1 MAICLQP
8 AQRQYLD
15 ELLFFVRAYHKCE
28 GVQICDEVRRD
39 AVISLLGNSAFGRI
53 FLIRLDAE
61 LIGYVAISFGF
72 SIEFG
77 GRDAFIDE
85 IFISAEYRGSG
96 YGREALALMKA
107 ELARHDIKAIHL
119 EVARTNKRAQQ
130 LYRSLGFSEREKY
143 FLMSTEIFGVKG

>member
-8 AQRQYLD
+8 AQRQHLD
-15 ELLFFVRAYHKCE
+15 ELLFFVRAYHKYE
-28 GVQICDEVRRD
+28 GVKICDEVRRG
-39 AVISLLGNSAFGRI
+39 AVISLLGNSALGRI

-85 IFISAEYRGSG
+85 IFISSEYRGSG

-107 ELARHDIKAIHL
+107 EVARHDIKALHL

>member
-1 MAICLQP
+1 M
-8 AQRQYLD
+8 
-15 ELLFFVRAYHKCE
+15 
-28 GVQICDEVRRD
+28 
-39 AVISLLGNSAFGRI
+39 
-53 FLIRLDAE
+53 
-61 LIGYVAISFGF
+61 IGYVAISFGF

-85 IFISAEYRGSG
+85 IFVSSEYRGSG

-107 ELARHDIKAIHL
+107 EVARHDIKALHL
-119 EVARTNKRAQQ
+119 EVTRTNKRAQQ